1 MWRPQTHPAKCHE
14 PAKSRGMSNGHTY
27 VKRSTSALCNLASFF
42 ECFSQKKMEQLART
56 TLVLAFC
63 AGFADTTTYVGGH
76 GTFSAHVTGNFILF
90 AYELV
95 HHGDTLS
102 WLKLLTFP
110 VFVIAVATGGRMAA
124 RSAAGKMP
132 ASSADGHTLLLAEA
146 LLLLATGLTHL
157 GLTGNE
163 TYDRI
168 GVFGPIMLTVFAMGL
183 QNAFGK
189 LFARVT
195 YGPTT
200 MMTGNVTQAALDL
213 GKWLASRFTDKPAR
227 SALTTSGITIGG
239 FAAGCL
245 AGAILAA
252 ETGLTALILPAA
264 VLLIELSMRVPAP
277 AGQS

>member
-1 MWRPQTHPAKCHE
+1 
-14 PAKSRGMSNGHTY
+14 
-27 VKRSTSALCNLASFF
+27 
-42 ECFSQKKMEQLART
+42 MEQLART

-63 AGFADTTTYVGGH
+63 AGFADAATYVGGH

-90 AYELV
+90 AYEFV
-95 HHGDTLS
+95 HRGDTLS
-102 WLKLLTFP
+102 WIKLLTFP
-110 VFVIAVATGGRMAA
+110 VFVIAVTTGGRMAA
-124 RSAAGKMP
+124 SSAAEKMAARSATGQ
-132 ASSADGHTLLLAEA
+132 SLLLAEA
-146 LLLLATGLTHL
+146 LLLLGAGLSN
-157 GLTGNE
+157 LTLSGNE
-163 TYDRI
+163 TYEKV

-189 LFARVT
+189 VFSRST

-227 SALTTSGITIGG
+227 AGLITGGITIGG

-264 VLLIELSMRVPAP
+264 VLLIEGSMRVPAP